1 MNQDIEHYS
10 AKPQTGRC
18 KRCNQELPSEHFVK
32 DLEGQEFPDVESA
45 RQEAIAS
52 AREILAER
60 IRAGA
65 TANGDEVDVC
75 DASGEVLATVPLL
88 SVLKRS

>member
-1 MNQDIEHYS
+1 MHCYAVMPKFFLHVRQHD
-10 AKPQTGRC
+10 
-18 KRCNQELPSEHFVK
+18 ELVE